1 MISFRDWAT
10 RGPMALALSA
20 LPACSNTTPREAA
33 VAPPSPTSAPH
44 PNVLLVIVDDLYVRI
59 GVYGEGPATPNLKR
73 LARRGRRFDRAYVQ
87 FPLCNPSRAS
97 LLTGWRPE
105 RTLVWG
111 NADPPRAHLEG
122 ATPLQE
128 HFQAHGY
135 FTARLG
141 KVYHSPFE
149 HDFRWDLAW
158 DPPGE
163 PEAEESRPSDEDDI
177 SAKLRATSN
186 PDQDEPDG
194 RTVRRTAELLA
205 EKRDRPFFLAV
216 GLLRPHGPWIA
227 PQKYF
232 DLYPPGKVRLPE
244 QVPGDLDDVPRVV
257 LKRGAEPDI
266 AREKWPEVLAAYY
279 ACVSFM
285 DAQVGVLLD
294 ALDRQKLWDSTILVL
309 VSDNGIQRGEHGLW
323 RKNVLF
329 EESTRVPLL
338 MATPGLQQPGVATRS
353 FAELVDIYPTLTEL
367 AGLPSP
373 TGLQGTSLAPL
384 LQDPSRTVKTAV
396 FTVTH
401 RGRQLGRSIR
411 TERYRFTRWRPDAA
425 ELYDLEADPH
435 EYKNLA
441 RDPQFAKV
449 VEEMQARLVAG
460 YAGAA
465 AVGR

>member
-1 MISFRDWAT
+1 MVSLRRDWAT
-10 RGPMALALSA
+10 RGPLALALSA
-20 LPACSNTTPREAA
+20 LPSCTDTQAPRQAATPIAA
-33 VAPPSPTSAPH
+33 VPTR
-44 PNVLLVIVDDLYVRI
+44 PNVLFVIVDDLYARI
-59 GVYGEGPATPNLKR
+59 GVYGEGAATPNLER

-87 FPLCNPSRAS
+87 FPLCNPSRTS

-105 RTLVWG
+105 KTQVWG
-111 NADPPRAHLEG
+111 NGDPPRAHLEG
-122 ATPLQE
+122 AVPLQE

-135 FTARLG
+135 RTARLG

-149 HDFRWDLAW
+149 GEFRWDLAW

-163 PEAEESRPSDEDDI
+163 VESEEARPSDEDEI
-177 SAKLRATSN
+177 SGKLRATDN
-186 PDQDEPDG
+186 RDEDEPDG
-194 RTVRRTAELLA
+194 RTVRRAAEILA
-205 EKRDRPFFLAV
+205 EKRDRPLFLAV

-227 PQKYF
+227 PRRYF
-232 DLYPPGKVRLPE
+232 DLYPPSRLRLPE

-257 LKRGAEPDI
+257 LKRGAESYVPPDKW
-266 AREKWPEVLAAYY
+266 REMLGAYY
-279 ACVSFM
+279 ACVTFM

-294 ALDRQKLWDSTILVL
+294 ALDRQRLWDSTIVVL
-309 VSDNGIQRGEHGLW
+309 VSDNGIERGEHGLW

-338 MATPGLQQPGVATRS
+338 VAAPGLKQPGQPTRS

-367 AGLPSP
+367 AGLPAP
-373 TGLQGTSLAPL
+373 AGLEGASLVPL
-384 LQDPSRTVKTAV
+384 LQDPQGAVKTAA

-425 ELYDLEADPH
+425 ELYDLEADPG
-435 EYKNLA
+435 EYRNLA

-449 VEEMQARLVAG
+449 VQEMEARLAAG
-460 YAGAA
+460 YSQAL
-465 AVGR
+465 VR